1 MAKTELQRTG
11 NGGAIFIDDY
21 ISETSENPVMNKA
34 VYAAINAVSGEIP
47 SVDEDL
53 SETSENPVMN
63 KSVYAAIQ
71 EVAGDIPTVPVAG
84 NVVQCTATD
93 VAGCVTSINAILSAL
108 KEAGLMEADPVIDN
122 DEPVA

>member
-34 VYAAINAVSGEIP
+34 VYAAISAVSGEIP
-47 SVDEDL
+47 
-53 SETSENPVMN
+53 
-63 KSVYAAIQ
+63 
-71 EVAGDIPTVPVAG
+71 TVPVAD
-84 NVVQCTATD
+84 NVGQSTATD

-108 KEAGLMEADPVIDN
+108 KEAGLMEADEEEE
-122 DEPVA
+122 EPSA

>member
-11 NGGAIFIDDY
+11 SGGAIFIDDY

-47 SVDEDL
+47 SVDEEL

-63 KSVYAAIQ
+63 KSVYAAISA
-71 EVAGDIPTVPVAG
+71 VAGDIPTVPVAD
-84 NVVQCTATD
+84 NVGQCTATD
-93 VAGCVTSINAILSAL
+93 VAGCVTSINAILTAL
-108 KEAGLMEADPVIDN
+108 KEAGLMVE
-122 DEPVA
+122 DEVENH